1 METIIDVLKDSKD
14 YNFETYTGDCESSI
28 IVTDK
33 NKKEFRI
40 IVREESW
47 FKNLSTWRFLTE
59 YGKFP

>member
-1 METIIDVLKDSKD
+1 MNEDTNKLMETIIDALKDSKN

-40 IVREESW
+40 IVREES
-47 FKNLSTWRFLTE
+47 
-59 YGKFP
+59 